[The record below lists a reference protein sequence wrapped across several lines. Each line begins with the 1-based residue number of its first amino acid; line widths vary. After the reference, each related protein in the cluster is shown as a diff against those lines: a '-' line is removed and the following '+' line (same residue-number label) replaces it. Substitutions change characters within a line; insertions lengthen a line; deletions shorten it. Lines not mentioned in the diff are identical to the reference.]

1 MKRISKGMVMTAVFT
16 AIFNIRCIRAHYKA
30 IKTRNQKRESLQA
43 IADYRRKRLDEEW
56 ETCNEM
62 IEKMEETAK
71 KPVQK
76 PKKKKTI
83 FSRNIS
89 LGKQYFKLCGDAVL
103 GKV

>member
-1 MKRISKGMVMTAVFT
+1 MERISKGAVLTAVFT

-56 ETCNEM
+56 ETCNEI
-62 IEKMEETAK
+62 IEKMEDAAK

-76 PKKKKTI
+76 PKKKKAI
-83 FSRNIS
+83 FSRNIF
-89 LGKQYFKLCGDAVL
+89 LGKKYFKLCRDAVL
-103 GKV
+103 GRV